1 MKKTLVAFLSTI
13 ACAGALQANAATTI
27 TATPYNFDSIKVTGT
42 ADAAGTLEVW
52 NGTTQVGT
60 ARQIAAGAYTVDVT
74 GLAAGNVYKCKV
86 VVGGNTV
93 ATKDVTLANPTE
105 TLFGA
110 TAPSTLLNGAWDK
123 TPTVESNVYKFQG
136 SSSKFNVTTTPTGK
150 IVYIDSDMKFDDGA
164 DELDETLEALG
175 AFTLAQT
182 NDVGEAEYF
191 WAGLTGGTTKWVAL
205 EGGVTAAAGSY
216 VVSRMEF
223 DFNATP
229 ALVRY
234 LVKASGDADFVA
246 LHDADGNEWF
256 TVSDTAKTSVASVS
270 YEGTGTLTS
279 LAGSSIDTM
288 VATYNN
294 TPYPTIKDALY
305 ASKTTAGDNTVTLKT
320 NVKVTPDSDLNG
332 NKWTIAGGYD
342 LQRVEVTGYGSSYV
356 GNVLSI
362 FTFQPSVTVAGSSA
376 IGCDFTN
383 GTINV
388 SLTDAKIQSGAP
400 VSVTVT
406 VKDASGTQVGT
417 EMFTGI
423 TGDTE
428 KSFVIPAVLTR
439 KGDYTYEV
447 VVKDSKDQE
456 IAKNTGSFMAANDAT
471 WFTANS
477 THGWNADGSWK
488 SNNVE
493 VTVSGDALAL
503 GGAQYDF
510 TPTEEGNEN
519 AIVRVDTVI
528 EITGPID
535 CEELPEDENAQGMIA
550 LAETS
555 AEVATPVWKA
565 YVDGEWVDLAGG
577 ATENGTYTI
586 RAEFDYRVG
595 VKKIRYSVKKGDA
608 AFAVL
613 TLDGEAWIAN
623 NKTAATTLA
632 GTSAKGVGNLYSLK
646 GDNIDAF
653 VAQVG
658 DNKYETMAEALAA
671 GGPVTLL
678 WDCTWT
684 AGLNGQWTISGN
696 KNLTIY
702 GADGWDVDYTDGT
715 LQASNVEVAQVGEK
729 DYFLLKKAF
738 AAVPAN
744 GTVKMLTNLVQNVD
758 VAVANSADLD
768 LAGWFVSGAGKLV
781 PTENQTIVFTN
792 STDVA
797 GGFNMG
803 VDGLYQ
809 IKGGKWA
816 TNEDPSVA
824 PNYKLFALAVPETV
838 DGVTY
843 SYEAKATTVAP
854 SEAKV
859 YPVVGGGEAVVTN
872 GFVETY
878 IKAGKTMS
886 DAEVAAALNN
896 ATGVA
901 NGLPP
906 IQSYILGLI
915 PTEATSKPVVQSEQ
929 NADPA
934 KLVLDLGLTVNAAAG
949 VPVTFV
955 LKEATVA
962 GGEGE
967 AKASNDTGRFEI
979 GLDAT
984 GSALKYYKVDIK
996 FGK

>member
-13 ACAGALQANAATTI
+13 ACAGVLQANAETTI
-27 TATPYNFDSIKVTGT
+27 TATPYNFDSINVTGE

-52 NGTTQVGT
+52 NGTTKVEEQ
-60 ARQIAAGAYTVDVT
+60 AIASGAYTVDVT
-74 GLAAGNVYKCKV
+74 GLTTGNVYKCKV
-86 VVGGNTV
+86 VVGTETV
-93 ATKDVTLANPTE
+93 AAKDVTLANQTA

-110 TAPSTLLNGAWDK
+110 TATSTPVNGTWD
-123 TPTVESNVYKFQG
+123 TAPAVESGVYKFQG
-136 SSSKFNVTTTPTGK
+136 SSSKFTVTDTPDGK
-150 IVYIDSDMKFDDGA
+150 IVYIDSDMTFADGA

-205 EGGVTAAAGSY
+205 EGVTAVADCSY
-216 VVSRMEF
+216 VSRMEF
-223 DFNATP
+223 DFNANP

-234 LVKASGDADFVA
+234 LVKVAGGTDFVA
-246 LHDADGNEWF
+246 LHDANGNEWF
-256 TVSDTAKTSVASVS
+256 TANSSATSVASVS
-270 YEGTGTLTS
+270 YEGTGSLTS
-279 LAGSSIDTM
+279 LAGSSIDTA
-288 VATYNN
+288 VATYG
-294 TPYPTIKDALY
+294 TTDYSTIKAALN
-305 ASKTTAGDNTVTLKT
+305 ASKTPAGDNMVTLKT
-320 NVKVTPDSDLNG
+320 NVKVTPDEDLNG
-332 NKWTIAGGYD
+332 NKWQMIAGDYD
-342 LQRVEVTGYGSSYV
+342 LQRVEVTGYDSTYENG
-356 GNVLSI
+356 VLSI
-362 FTFQPSVTVAGSSA
+362 FTFQPSVKVAGSSA

-417 EMFTGI
+417 ETFSDI
-423 TGDTE
+423 TGATE
-428 KSFVIPAVLTR
+428 QSYVIPAELTR

-447 VVKDSKDQE
+447 VVKDSEQNV
-456 IAKNTGSFMAANDAT
+456 IAQDAGSFMAANDAT

-510 TPTEEGNEN
+510 TPTRAGNTN

-535 CEELPEDENAQGMIA
+535 SEELPEDENAQGMIA

-565 YVDGEWVDLAGG
+565 YVGGEWVDLTGG
-577 ATENGTYTI
+577 ETGNGTYTI

-595 VKKIRYSVKKGDA
+595 VKKIRYSVKKDGA

-613 TLDGEAWIAN
+613 KLNGEDWIAN
-623 NKTAATTLA
+623 NKSDATTLA
-632 GTSAKGVGNLYSLK
+632 GASAMGVGNLYSLN

-684 AGLNGQWTISGN
+684 AGLNGQWTISRN

-715 LQASNVEVAQVGEK
+715 LQASNVKVAQVGET
-729 DYFLLKKAF
+729 DYCLLKKAF

-744 GTVKMLTNLVQNVD
+744 GTVIKMLTNLVQNVD

-768 LAGWFVSGAGKLV
+768 LAGWFVSGAGALV
-781 PTENQTIVFTN
+781 PAENQTLIFTN

-803 VDGLYQ
+803 VNGSYL

-816 TNEDPSVA
+816 TNEDPFVA
-824 PNYKLFALAVPETV
+824 PNYKLFALAVWETV

-843 SYEAKATTVAP
+843 AYEAKATTVAP

-915 PTEATSKPVVQSEQ
+915 PTDAASKPVVKSEQ
-929 NADPA
+929 NADSD
-934 KLVLDLGLTVNAAAG
+934 KLVLNLGLNVNAAAG

-955 LKEATVA
+955 LKEASEA
-962 GGEGE
+962 GAAGE

-979 GLDAT
+979 DLNAT
-984 GSALKYYKVDIK
+984 GSALKYYSVDIK

>member
-13 ACAGALQANAATTI
+13 ACAGVLQANAETTI
-27 TATPYNFDSIKVTGT
+27 TATPYNFDSIKVTGN

-52 NGTTQVGT
+52 KGTTQVGT

-93 ATKDVTLANPTE
+93 AAKDVTLANPTE

-110 TAPSTLLNGAWDK
+110 TAPSTLLNGTWDK

-136 SSSKFNVTTTPTGK
+136 SSSKFMVTETPTGK
-150 IVYIDSDMKFDDGA
+150 IVYIDSNMTFADGA

-182 NDVGEAEYF
+182 NDVGEAFF

-205 EGGVTAAAGSY
+205 EGVTAAAGSF
-216 VVSRMEF
+216 VSRMEF
-223 DFNATP
+223 DFNANP

-234 LVKASGDADFVA
+234 LVKSGNGDFVA
-246 LHDADGNEWF
+246 LHDANGNEWF
-256 TVSDTAKTSVASVS
+256 TANSSATSVASVS

-279 LAGSSIDTM
+279 LAGSSIDTAI
-288 VATYNN
+288 ATYNN
-294 TPYPTIKDALY
+294 DPYLTIKDALY

-320 NVKVTPDSDLNG
+320 NVKVTPDADLNG
-332 NKWTIAGGYD
+332 NKWTIIGEYD
-342 LQRVEVTGYGSSYV
+342 LQRVEVTGYDSTYENG
-356 GNVLSI
+356 VLSI

-417 EMFTGI
+417 ETFSGI
-423 TGDTE
+423 TGATE
-428 KSFVIPAVLTR
+428 KSFVIPAELTR

-447 VVKDSKDQE
+447 VVKDSAQNV
-456 IAKNTGSFMAANDAT
+456 IAQDAGSFMAANDAT

-510 TPTEEGNEN
+510 TPTRAGNTN

-535 CEELPEDENAQGMIA
+535 CEELPEDATAQGMIA

-565 YVDGEWVDLAGG
+565 YVGGEWVDLTGG
-577 ATENGTYTI
+577 ETGNGTYTI
-586 RAEFDYRVG
+586 RAEFDYRIG
-595 VKKIRYSVKKGDA
+595 VKKIRYSVKQGNA
-608 AFAVL
+608 AFTVL
-613 TLDGEAWIAN
+613 TLDGEAWLAN
-623 NKTAATTLA
+623 NKSEATTLA
-632 GTSAKGVGNLYSLK
+632 GASAMGVGNLYSLN

-658 DNKYETMAEALAA
+658 DNKYETMAEALAV

-684 AGLNGQWTISGN
+684 AGLNGQWTISGD
-696 KNLTIY
+696 KSLTIY

-715 LQASNVEVAQVGEK
+715 LQASNVEVAQVGET

-781 PTENQTIVFTN
+781 PAESQTLGFTN

-803 VDGLYQ
+803 VNGSYL

-816 TNEDPSVA
+816 TDEDLSVA
-824 PNYKLFALAVPETV
+824 PNYKLFALAVPEEV

-843 SYEAKATTVAP
+843 AYEAKATTVEP
-854 SEAKV
+854 SAAKV
-859 YPVVGGGEAVVTN
+859 YPVFGGEGAVADAVVEDS
-872 GFVETY
+872 FVEKY
-878 IKAGKTMS
+878 IGTDKKPE
-886 DAEVAAALNN
+886 EVAAALNVS
-896 ATGVA
+896 TGVA

-906 IQSYILGLI
+906 IQSYILNLK
-915 PTEATSKPVVQSEQ
+915 PTDEASKPVVKSEQ
-929 NADPA
+929 NADPD

-955 LKEATVA
+955 LKEATEPDAA
-962 GGEGE
+962 GTK
-967 AKASNDTGRFEI
+967 KASNDTGRFEI

-984 GSALKYYKVDIK
+984 GSALKYYSVDIK

>member
-13 ACAGALQANAATTI
+13 ACAGVLQANAETTI
-27 TATPYNFDSIKVTGT
+27 TATPYDFNSIKVTGT
-42 ADAAGTLEVW
+42 ADAAGMLEVW

-60 ARQIAAGAYTVDVT
+60 ARQLAAGDYTIEVT
-74 GLAAGNVYKCKV
+74 GLTAGNVYKCKV

-93 ATKDVTLANPTE
+93 ATKDVTLANQTA

-110 TAPSTLLNGAWDK
+110 TAPSTLLNGTWDK

-136 SSSKFNVTTTPTGK
+136 SSSKFTVTDTPDGN
-150 IVYIDSDMKFDDGA
+150 IVYIDSNMTFADGA

-182 NDVGEAEYF
+182 NEVGEAFF

-205 EGGVTAAAGSY
+205 EGVTAEAGSF
-216 VVSRMEF
+216 VSRMEF
-223 DFNATP
+223 DFNANQ

-234 LVKASGDADFVA
+234 LVKASGSADFVA
-246 LHDADGNEWF
+246 LHDANGNEWF
-256 TVSDTAKTSVASVS
+256 TANSSATSVASVS

-288 VATYNN
+288 VATYG
-294 TPYPTIKDALY
+294 TTDYSTIKAALNV
-305 ASKTTAGDNTVTLKT
+305 SKTPAGDNTVTLKT
-320 NVKVTPDSDLNG
+320 NVKVTPDEDLNG
-332 NKWTIAGGYD
+332 NKWQIAGGYD
-342 LQRVEVTGYGSSYV
+342 LQRVEVTGFDSSFEN
-356 GNVLSI
+356 GVLSI

-388 SLTDAKIQSGAP
+388 SLTNARIQPEAP

-417 EMFTGI
+417 ETFSDI
-423 TGDTE
+423 TGATE
-428 KSFVIPAVLTR
+428 QSYVIPAELTR

-447 VVKDSKDQE
+447 VVKDSAQNV
-456 IAKNTGSFMAANDAT
+456 IAQDAGSFMAANDAT

-477 THGWNADGSWK
+477 THGWNTDGSWT
-488 SNNVE
+488 SNDVA

-510 TPTEEGNEN
+510 TPNTEGNSN

-535 CEELPEDENAQGMIA
+535 SEELPEDENAQGMIA

-565 YVDGEWVDLAGG
+565 YVDGAWVDLAGG
-577 ATENGTYTI
+577 ATDNGTYTI
-586 RAEFDYRVG
+586 RAEFDYRIG
-595 VKKIRYSVKKGDA
+595 VKKIRYSVKQGNA
-608 AFAVL
+608 AFTVL
-613 TLDGEAWIAN
+613 TLNGEAWLAN
-623 NKTAATTLA
+623 NKSEATTLA
-632 GTSAKGVGNLYSLK
+632 GASAMGVGNLHSLN

-702 GADGWDVDYTDGT
+702 GADGWDVDYTGGT

-744 GTVKMLTNLVQNVD
+744 GTVKMLTNLVQNID

-768 LAGWFVSGAGKLV
+768 LAGWFVSGAGALV
-781 PTENQTIVFTN
+781 PAESQTLVFTN
-792 STDVA
+792 STAVA

-803 VDGLYQ
+803 VNGSYL

-955 LKEATVA
+955 LKEATEPGA
-962 GGEGE
+962 ADTE
-967 AKASNDTGRFEI
+967 KASNDTGRFEI

>member
-13 ACAGALQANAATTI
+13 ACAGVLQANDEPTI

-52 NGTTQVGT
+52 NGTTKVKEQS
-60 ARQIAAGAYTVDVT
+60 ISGAYTVDVT
-74 GLAAGNVYKCKV
+74 ELHAGNVYKCKV

-93 ATKDVTLANPTE
+93 DTAEVTLANQTA

-110 TAPSTLLNGAWDK
+110 TATSTPVNGTWDT
-123 TPTVESNVYKFQG
+123 TPAVESDVYKFQG
-136 SSSKFNVTTTPTGK
+136 SSNKFTVTDTPDGK
-150 IVYIDSDMKFDDGA
+150 IVYIDSNMEFTDGA

-182 NDVGEAEYF
+182 NEVGEAFF

-205 EGGVTAAAGSY
+205 EGVEAKAGSY
-216 VVSRMEF
+216 VSRMEF
-223 DFNATP
+223 DFNASP

-234 LVKASGDADFVA
+234 LVKSGNDAFVA
-246 LHDADGNEWF
+246 LHDAEGNEWF
-256 TVSDTAKTSVASVS
+256 TVVDSAKTSVASVS
-270 YEGTGTLTS
+270 YEGTGKLTS
-279 LAGSSIDTM
+279 LAGSSIDTT
-288 VATYNN
+288 VATYDDN
-294 TPYPTIKDALY
+294 PYSTIKAALK
-305 ASKTTAGDNTVTLKT
+305 ASKTTAGANTVTLKT
-320 NVKVTPDSDLNG
+320 NVKVTPDEDLNG

-342 LQRVEVTGYGSSYV
+342 LQCVEVTGYDSSYV

-362 FTFQPSVTVAGSSA
+362 FTFQPSVTVAGSSV

-388 SLTDAKIQSGAP
+388 SLTNAKIQSGAP

-417 EMFTGI
+417 ETFSGI
-423 TGDTE
+423 TGATE
-428 KSFVIPAVLTR
+428 QSYVIPEELTR

-447 VVKDSKDQE
+447 VVKDSAQNV
-456 IAKNTGSFMAANDAT
+456 IAQDAGSFMAANDAT

-477 THGWNADGSWK
+477 THGWNADGSWT
-488 SNNVE
+488 SNDVA
-493 VTVSGDALAL
+493 VTVTGDALAL

-510 TPTEEGNEN
+510 TPTEPGNAN

-528 EITGPID
+528 DITGPID
-535 CEELPEDENAQGMIA
+535 CEELPADENAQGMIA

-565 YVDGEWVDLAGG
+565 YVGGEWVDLTGG
-577 ATENGTYTI
+577 ETGNGTYTI

-595 VKKIRYSVKKGDA
+595 VKKIRYSVKKDGA

-613 TLDGEAWIAN
+613 KLNGEDWLAN
-623 NKTAATTLA
+623 NKSTATTLA
-632 GTSAKGVGNLYSLK
+632 GASAMGVGNLYSLN

-684 AGLNGQWTISGN
+684 AGLNGQWTIGGN

-715 LQASNVEVAQVGEK
+715 LQASNVKVAQVGEK

-738 AAVPAN
+738 AEVPAN

-768 LAGWFVSGAGKLV
+768 LAGWFVSGVGKLV
-781 PTENQTIVFTN
+781 PAESQKIVFTN

-797 GGFNMG
+797 GGFNMVVEG
-803 VDGLYQ
+803 SYL
-809 IKGGKWA
+809 IKGGKW
-816 TNEDPSVA
+816 VA
-824 PNYKLFALAVPETV
+824 NTGTVADNYKLFDLAVPETV

-843 SYEAKATTVAP
+843 AYEAKATTVEP
-854 SEAKV
+854 SAAKV
-859 YPVVGGGEAVVTN
+859 YPVFGGDEAVADAVVEN
-872 GFVETY
+872 SFVELY
-878 IKAGKTMS
+878 IGKDKTLE
-886 DAEVAAALNN
+886 EVAVALNN
-896 ATGVA
+896 ASGVA

-915 PTEATSKPVVQSEQ
+915 PTEATSKPVVKSVQ
-929 NADPA
+929 NADSD
-934 KLVLDLGLTVNAAAG
+934 KLVLDLGLNVNAAAG

-955 LKEATVA
+955 LKEASEA
-962 GGEGE
+962 GAAGE